1 MGAGGIFGSLFG
13 AYFTEYLH
21 PKWSFLFYSLFGF
34 VVMILGFFQNEKS
47 EKKDDNKHFG
57 QEIASNL
64 TEIKN
69 ALKKKE
75 AKNVIIFLILNG
87 LVSPSFGNFTYYF

>member
-1 MGAGGIFGSLFG
+1 M
-13 AYFTEYLH
+13 
-21 PKWSFLFYSLFGF
+21 KN
-34 VVMILGFFQNEKS
+34 QK
-47 EKKDDNKHFG
+47 KKDDNKHFG
-57 QEIASNL
+57 EEIASNL